1 MLKLILLLA
10 QSKFTTKY
18 NKVVDSESTHE
29 ILTSK
34 LEEAAQKTEDQK
46 AGKLSKSS
54 AKKKKAFLIIN
65 SLKALTGRQQI

>member
-1 MLKLILLLA
+1 MHVMVAPPRSHMDILSDAEIDSIVA

-34 LEEAAQKTEDQK
+34 LEEAAQKPK
-46 AGKLSKSS
+46 IKRLA
-54 AKKKKAFLIIN
+54 N
-65 SLKALTGRQQI
+65 